1 MTLWN
6 NYSASRSYT
15 GQILPSSKKGN
26 TPSTAESRKPG
37 LGNRGKP
44 VSLGLISRE
53 RQAAELLTQLRES
66 ENQPW
71 GKHSAKRIINQR
83 STISSNNQTCVS
95 MTEPV
100 LPSTPAE
107 RHGEPRAQKAP
118 RAAGSSPRCIL
129 KVMLT
134 SRLIKCWADLGQA

>member
-6 NYSASRSYT
+6 NYSAFRSYT
-15 GQILPSSKKGN
+15 GQILPSSKQGN
-26 TPSTAESRKPG
+26 TPTVESRKPD

-53 RQAAELLTQLRES
+53 RQAAGLLTQLRES

-83 STISSNNQTCVS
+83 SRISSNNQTCVS

-100 LPSTPAE
+100 LPSTPAV
-107 RHGEPRAQKAP
+107 RHREPRAQKAS
-118 RAAGSSPRCIL
+118 RAAGFSPRCIS

-134 SRLIKCWADLGQA
+134 SRLIKCLADAGQA